1 VTVVLADIA
10 SHADGLLRV
19 SEIPDYPN
27 AVNGVQFAHRGPVR
41 AIASAVDAS
50 ERSIRGAAAAG
61 ANLLVVH
68 HGLFWGGVQ
77 PLVGFRHDR
86 LRLLME
92 HDMAVYSAHLPL
104 DVHETLG
111 NSRLLADRI
120 GLPVSGGFAHFQG
133 VACGVRGVAD
143 IDTGELAGD
152 VARFAS
158 EHGGQVIVTPRSA
171 SRRTMH
177 WAICSGA
184 GAGTDTLAEAT
195 ALGIDT
201 LIVGEGPHWTAVDAP
216 ERGLVIMYA
225 GHYATETLGVRALG
239 DQLAATFGVPHTF
252 VAAPTGL

>member
-1 VTVVLADIA
+1 MTTALAEIA
-10 SHADGLLRV
+10 SHADQLLRV
-19 SEIPDYPN
+19 AEIPDYPN

-50 ERSIRGAAAAG
+50 ERSIREAAAAG
-61 ANLLVVH
+61 ANLLLVH

-77 PLVGFRHDR
+77 PLTGFRHER
-86 LRLLME
+86 VRLLLE
-92 HDMAVYSAHLPL
+92 HDIAVYSAHLPL
-104 DVHETLG
+104 DVHATLG
-111 NSRLLADRI
+111 NSRLLADHL
-120 GLPVSGGFAHFQG
+120 GLSVGGEFAHFQG
-133 VACGVRGVAD
+133 VACGVRGVSD
-143 IDTGELAGD
+143 IATGELAAQ

-158 EHGGQVIVTPRSA
+158 AHGGHAITTA
-171 SRRTMH
+171 YAESRRTMH

-184 GAGTDTLAEAT
+184 GAGTDTLTEASS
-195 ALGIDT
+195 LGVDT

-239 DQLAATFGVPHTF
+239 DQLAATFGLSHTF